1 MQTIQLTVDCFLVKL
16 FQFLNFEDPSK
27 IDHWD
32 VELLVRRYGDTCS
45 LKAKLILLTVKAL
58 FVLLGVI
65 LISLFLGTGLWI
77 DLYLIFVLQVNPFTF
92 LNGQFFPEVTAIF
105 VCMSFMGA
113 LGVFSVL
120 TAYYVMSR
128 KVIPWIGMRMSGK
141 ASMVSDVLHETS
153 TWKSASK
160 FYDAVKEKY
169 CAKLE
174 VDPVTYENY
183 N

>member
-27 IDHWD
+27 IGLWD
-32 VELLVRRYGDTCS
+32 VKQLVRRYGDTCS
-45 LKAKLILLTVKAL
+45 LKAGLIPLTVRAL

-65 LISLFLGTGLWI
+65 LMSLFLGTGLWT
-77 DLYLIFVLQVNPFTF
+77 DLYLIFVLQVNPLGF
-92 LNGQFFPEVTAIF
+92 LNPQFLPELAAVF
-105 VCMSFMGA
+105 VLFAFMMA